1 MDIQELKL
9 NLSYVKASPG
19 TTPLNFKVPAAKIV
33 EQRKLIDDLQAQVR
47 DLEARRAPPAAAS
60 HPSHR
65 STQTESANL

>member
-33 EQRKLIDDLQAQVR
+33 KQKKKIVELRAQVK
-47 DLEARRAPPAAAS
+47 DLEAGRGAPAAAS
-60 HPSHR
+60 HPIHQSI
-65 STQTESANL
+65 QTESADL